1 MTMTTTLLL
10 LLATA
15 LPGPDRIEL
24 DPATMTIDAGE
35 TVSVTATAYD
45 EDGTVLADPPVRWI
59 AMNPEVAQVDQA
71 GQVTGISPGEA
82 RIAARAGNVMGF
94 ATVIV
99 RALPVAVVEASL
111 PVAALVAGTSAP
123 VAVRATTPDGE
134 RVRDP
139 VLAFSSSDESVAG
152 VDGAGRVYARGAG
165 EATIVVE
172 AGGARASVTVTVTAG
187 DPGAVAVAPAE
198 VRARTGDVV
207 RFRAEGSV
215 TLYPEW
221 SVGGSGAQVEA
232 DGAEGVFVAEE
243 PGTYRIAAMYGEG
256 RVAVATAVVTNRIE
270 EAELVRVG
278 RGAAADHHSG
288 DTWVFE
294 GVNGRDYA
302 YVGTFMYDWMK
313 VWDVTDPGAPVLT
326 DSVQLD
332 ARRINDVKIHSRTTA
347 SAS

>member
-24 DPATMTIDAGE
+24 DPATMTIDAAE

-123 VAVRATTPDGE
+123 VAVRA
-134 RVRDP
+134 
-139 VLAFSSSDESVAG
+139 A
-152 VDGAGRVYARGAG
+152 
-165 EATIVVE
+165 
-172 AGGARASVTVTVTAG
+172 
-187 DPGAVAVAPAE
+187 
-198 VRARTGDVV
+198 
-207 RFRAEGSV
+207 
-215 TLYPEW
+215 
-221 SVGGSGAQVEA
+221 
-232 DGAEGVFVAEE
+232 
-243 PGTYRIAAMYGEG
+243 
-256 RVAVATAVVTNRIE
+256 
-270 EAELVRVG
+270 
-278 RGAAADHHSG
+278 
-288 DTWVFE
+288 
-294 GVNGRDYA
+294 
-302 YVGTFMYDWMK
+302 
-313 VWDVTDPGAPVLT
+313 
-326 DSVQLD
+326 
-332 ARRINDVKIHSRTTA
+332 TTA
-347 SAS
+347 SSPSARSSAPPPTPASGSEWESPRRERIWPTGCFRPCPKRMRTGSWRCCRSLARRSGCGPMTASRQR